1 MTRRELLATGFAA
14 AGAALAAQ
22 GKTMAESRTIRE
34 SVDHLLLGARDLD
47 EGIAWLHART
57 GVKAQPGGSH
67 PGVGTRNALV
77 SLGGR
82 QYLEIIAP
90 DPAQS
95 QFNFN
100 IDVRR
105 LSAPRLVTWAVSTSD
120 VDAAVAAVRR
130 HGLEVFGPRDG
141 SRARPDGSVLEWRS
155 AGVKAPFA
163 EPGVDPVPF
172 FIEWA
177 SNSRHPSVDAPAGCR
192 LVDLAIAGPDP
203 ARLKALLASL
213 ALDATVTKAAHA
225 RLTATLDTPKGRVIL
240 E

>member
-1 MTRRELLATGFAA
+1 
-14 AGAALAAQ
+14 
-22 GKTMAESRTIRE
+22 MAEARTIRE

-47 EGIAWLHART
+47 EGIAWLDART

-90 DPAQS
+90 DPAQTA
-95 QFNFN
+95 FNFN
-100 IDVRR
+100 LDLRA
-105 LSAPRLVTWAVSTSD
+105 LPSPRLVTWAVSTPD
-120 VDAAVAAVRR
+120 VDAAAAAARR

-141 SRARPDGSVLEWRS
+141 SRTRPDGSVLQWRS
-155 AGVKAPFA
+155 AGVKASFA
-163 EPGVDPVPF
+163 EADVDPVPF

-177 SNSRHPSVDAPAGCR
+177 SSSHHPSSDAPPGCR
-192 LVDLAIAGPDP
+192 LVDVAIAGPEP
-203 ARLKALLASL
+203 AKLQAVLASL
-213 ALDATVTKAAHA
+213 GVQAIVAKAAHA
-225 RLTATLDTPKGRVIL
+225 RLSAILDTPKGRVTL